1 MSMSLTKYER
11 ETVINFNAGE
21 KNAVIYTRDPAV
33 IRQMDAL
40 VERFP
45 DLYKQTGQTD
55 LDKTYSF
62 PKSCVSYRKP
72 RKVGDA
78 KREQAREQMK
88 NINLTKIK

>member
-1 MSMSLTKYER
+1 MKLTKYEQ
-11 ETVINFNAGE
+11 ETIISFNAGE
-21 KNAVIYTRDPAV
+21 KDAEMYTRDKAV

-40 VERFP
+40 AKRFP
-45 DLYKQTGQTD
+45 DLYKQTGKTD

-72 RKVGDA
+72 RKISEA

-88 NINLTKIK
+88 MINKNDK